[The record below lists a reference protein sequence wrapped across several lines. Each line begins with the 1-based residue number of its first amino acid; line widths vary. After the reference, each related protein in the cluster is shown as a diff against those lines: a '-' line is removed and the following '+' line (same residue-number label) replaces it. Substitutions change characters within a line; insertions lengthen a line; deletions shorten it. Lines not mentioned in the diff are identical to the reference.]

1 MHRWAWQPRRGQGSA
16 VGGGLAAAGW
26 AEQEERQAGV
36 GALLG
41 GELGKVKS
49 IWSRRL
55 LAGGPVAIAGLEDES
70 WEAGR
75 NGRLASRKESW
86 R

>member
-1 MHRWAWQPRRGQGSA
+1 M
-16 VGGGLAAAGW
+16 
-26 AEQEERQAGV
+26 

-41 GELGKVKS
+41 GELGKVKA

-75 NGRLASRKESW
+75 NGRLASGKESW